1 MERESPPP
9 ELQDDRPRFPHAT
22 MPTDPQD
29 LQRDLAETLHGAAAY
44 NDKGY
49 AWLGHHARQI
59 ADMQHRFQ
67 THLTELVARL
77 GEARLGPA
85 LSTAIASGAAAR
97 DGSGDYVVLCEQIF
111 GRARVRR

>member
-44 NDKGY
+44 NDKGH
-49 AWLGHHARQI
+49 AWLGHDARQI

-67 THLTELVARL
+67 THLTELAARL

-85 LSTAIASGAAAR
+85 LSAAIATGAAAR
-97 DGSGDYVVLCEQIF
+97 DDSGVYVALCEQVF
-111 GRARVRR
+111 GSTRARR